1 MSSAQENK
9 AVSRRVAEEIFNG
22 GNLDLADELY
32 APDYVLHDPSL
43 PENLHGPEG
52 LKQYAAMNLGAF
64 PDVRVS
70 VEDQIA
76 EGEMVV
82 TRWTATGLGTGELL
96 GIPPTGRRI
105 EISGITINRFSGG
118 RIAEDWYQSDDLGM
132 MQQLGVIPWPEEVSS
147 ESLPKERAPPR
158 EPYAQSCLERDCPNR
173 GLSNAP
179 KVDSAAMRKP
189 KQVEKSL
196 LSDL

>member
-22 GNLDLADELY
+22 GKLDLADELY
-32 APDYVLHDPSL
+32 TPEYVLHDPSL
-43 PENLHGPEG
+43 PEDLHGPEG

-76 EGEMVV
+76 EGDMVV
-82 TRWTATGLGTGELL
+82 TRWTATGTHTGELL

-132 MQQLGVIPWPEEVSS
+132 MQQLGVIPSPEEVSS
-147 ESLPKERAPPR
+147 ES
-158 EPYAQSCLERDCPNR
+158 S
-173 GLSNAP
+173 
-179 KVDSAAMRKP
+179 
-189 KQVEKSL
+189 
-196 LSDL
+196 

>member
-32 APDYVLHDPSL
+32 TPNYVLHDPSL
-43 PENLHGPEG
+43 PEDLHGPED

-82 TRWTATGLGTGELL
+82 TRWRATGTHTGELL
-96 GIPPTGRRI
+96 GIPPHRKAHRDIGDHHQPLLGGPDRGGLVPERRPRDDAAARRDPFTRRGFLRVLRRGEPQLRNPI
-105 EISGITINRFSGG
+105 HRSAWNRSSRKFVTK
-118 RIAEDWYQSDDLGM
+118 
-132 MQQLGVIPWPEEVSS
+132 GVINTAIE
-147 ESLPKERAPPR
+147 
-158 EPYAQSCLERDCPNR
+158 
-173 GLSNAP
+173 
-179 KVDSAAMRKP
+179 
-189 KQVEKSL
+189 
-196 LSDL
+196 